1 MESLIYDL
9 AKAFLVDQ
17 CGYPPDIAKR
27 SYDRD
32 FAVRG
37 LAVDTEKGLLLKLSY
52 IHTIGT
58 STGWSTRP
66 PLPPPYYRDGAHAAG
81 SSLIAA
87 AGHAGGACY
96 PSISQARG
104 VPWPPSAQDGGG
116 AAALQRHM

>member
-1 MESLIYDL
+1 MVVSYTEAMESLIYDL

-58 STGWSTRP
+58 TAIHRSYTVRREEAGRQA
-66 PLPPPYYRDGAHAAG
+66 PLFLLLTTETEAHAAG
-81 SSLIAA
+81 SSLIV
-87 AGHAGGACY
+87 C
-96 PSISQARG
+96 
-104 VPWPPSAQDGGG
+104 W
-116 AAALQRHM
+116 